1 MSTTVC
7 APTLTLPRKRGRELV
22 VPSPAKRGA
31 EAGFR
36 EAQLRV
42 AGAGRA
48 CQRATIVRVGAA
60 SLGLTIS
67 TFAHAQTAAPE
78 GPSLLP
84 LVLTLIFVLALIPV
98 AVWMLKRMGAGNVA
112 SAAGLKIVAQLA
124 IGQRERLV
132 VVESGDRWLI
142 LGVTA
147 SSINRVGTMPK
158 GELPPPSSPTA
169 SFAQLLMNAR
179 KGRDHG

>member
-1 MSTTVC
+1 MSTTTC
-7 APTLTLPRKRGRELV
+7 APTLTLPRFAEEGTRSRPRGRGRL
-22 VPSPAKRGA
+22 R
-31 EAGFR
+31 AGTT
-36 EAQLRV
+36 
-42 AGAGRA
+42 
-48 CQRATIVRVGAA
+48 C
-60 SLGLTIS
+60 LGLIIS
-67 TFAHAQTAAPE
+67 NIAHAQTTAPE

-98 AVWMLKRMGAGNVA
+98 AVWMLKRLGAGNVA
-112 SAAGLKIVAQLA
+112 SAAGLKIVGQLS

-147 SSINRVGTMPK
+147 SSINRIGTMPR